1 MELKNCL
8 LIKTQNMNTRDF
20 AIAIL
25 CFGILLSCRTT
36 KIASSWK
43 EPNKQVD
50 IQNLKKVLV
59 VAMLKSENARRKA
72 EDEMVKFLDGKGI
85 PSYSYLKDSFNRAD
99 EKALRTKIK
108 ADGFDGAI
116 TMTLMDVERE
126 RIYSLSYVGMNPG
139 NPISFTNYYYSHW
152 PGDIR
157 NGHYLTT
164 KIFTVEIAIFSILD
178 DQIIWTSQTK
188 TVNPEGVVKLTN
200 EIAKVLQKRMLKEGF
215 ISN

>member
-1 MELKNCL
+1 
-8 LIKTQNMNTRDF
+8 MNTRDF

-126 RIYSLSYVGMNPG
+126 RMYTLSYVGIYPG

-152 PGDIR
+152 PGNIR
-157 NGHYLTT
+157 DGYYLTT

-178 DQIIWTSQTK
+178 DQIIWTSETK
-188 TVNPEGVVKLTN
+188 TVNPDGVVKLTN

-215 ISN
+215 IIKKRDQ